1 MNIYVSEIEVSY
13 KDTILGHLGNSGTS
27 YLLLYIVKC
36 WCACAVD
43 EDKWAR
49 PMVIYYSVMMY
60 KYYYCIIFTPIKHNK
75 EGK

>member
-1 MNIYVSEIEVSY
+1 MDIYVSNIEESY

-43 EDKWAR
+43 EDKWA
-49 PMVIYYSVMMY
+49 
-60 KYYYCIIFTPIKHNK
+60 
-75 EGK
+75 